1 MILDRA
7 SIGKP
12 RDWRWQRCTE
22 AVQPGG
28 KLRRSDDDGVQRG
41 VSLLRGLR
49 TCSTHRRRR
58 NLARRDPELWAA
70 YQMHMERDL
79 RTAFLEA
86 LLPAGTPFEVVGRM
100 ADLSTGAVGVYAR
113 VFLAVSEP
121 RRDVPAWSAVFHA
134 PLGRFVID
142 ALVERLRTAL
152 AVGETP
158 SELAAESLC
167 IALWGRLALALLAA
181 HGRPL
186 PPALLDRVW
195 AVAREPQRSSAGA
208 DGEAVVRENR
218 TLLLVLEDFRGTG
231 FGGGGGG

>member
-28 KLRRSDDDGVQRG
+28 KLRRSDDDGVRRG

-49 TCSTHRRRR
+49 TCSTHGRRR

-86 LLPAGTPFEVVGRM
+86 LLRAGTPFEVVGLMRRSCVRGCPRYPAAPR
-100 ADLSTGAVGVYAR
+100 ADGRGKMWAW
-113 VFLAVSEP
+113 P
-121 RRDVPAWSAVFHA
+121 RRGTNA
-134 PLGRFVID
+134 GR
-142 ALVERLRTAL
+142 
-152 AVGETP
+152 G
-158 SELAAESLC
+158 
-167 IALWGRLALALLAA
+167 
-181 HGRPL
+181 
-186 PPALLDRVW
+186 
-195 AVAREPQRSSAGA
+195 
-208 DGEAVVRENR
+208 
-218 TLLLVLEDFRGTG
+218 
-231 FGGGGGG
+231 